1 MWCWLKTSLE
11 GGLEFLVGYRGFG
24 FHSYGEGGGI
34 HSSASPRRRRRHR
47 HTAANIRR
55 HRGKLSLV
63 DFPLI
68 RFPLFISRPNCVR
81 DCATLHCRRRHARHR
96 RTPCTQTIFSENSL
110 MLTFSTE
117 WQIVRFSSNLCYF
130 KPGYNDAAWTYKNSI
145 TITRIFPYWPCH
157 TLKNLRCFCYP
168 EKNGADL
175 DFTSQG
181 AD

>member
-1 MWCWLKTSLE
+1 MAPKAVYLKALLYHSLRDYLIIELVPLCCWLKTSLE

-34 HSSASPRRRRRHR
+34 HSSASPRRRRHR

-81 DCATLHCRRRHARHR
+81 DCATLPPPPR
-96 RTPCTQTIFSENSL
+96 P
-110 MLTFSTE
+110 
-117 WQIVRFSSNLCYF
+117 
-130 KPGYNDAAWTYKNSI
+130 PP
-145 TITRIFPYWPCH
+145 PYAVH
-157 TLKNLRCFCYP
+157 SGDFLR
-168 EKNGADL
+168 K
-175 DFTSQG
+175 
-181 AD
+181 